1 MSICTSASQT
11 PSRTVEMKTLLYF
24 RDEGRIPR
32 HKEKLM
38 RSLIVLIPL
47 LVLLIPPVLSQPQI
61 DNTAV
66 HVCTVSVIPYGYVV
80 IGRTSTE
87 QCRST
92 IDIPE
97 RDNTW
102 IIKRPNL
109 RETIWEKS
117 SYPNTYAV
125 IGRTR
130 LSTCLNSGNETD
142 NNAWII
148 SRMK

>member
-1 MSICTSASQT
+1 
-11 PSRTVEMKTLLYF
+11 
-24 RDEGRIPR
+24 
-32 HKEKLM
+32 M

-47 LVLLIPPVLSQPQI
+47 LVLLIPTALSQSQT

-80 IGRTSTE
+80 VGRTSTD

-109 RETIWEKS
+109 RETICEKS

-130 LSTCLNSGNETD
+130 VSTCLNTGNETD

-148 SRMK
+148 SRMR